1 MSEDHWK
8 SRGRWKVME
17 GPGEVLV
24 TLTRNLY
31 PDDFF
36 RNKCNPT
43 FLSRPLTVGQL
54 G

>member
-8 SRGRWKVME
+8 RRERWKAMKR
-17 GPGEVLV
+17 PGEVLV
-24 TLTRNLY
+24 TLTSNLY

-36 RNKCNPT
+36 RNKCSP
-43 FLSRPLTVGQL
+43 LSVGQL